1 MSEKSSTF
9 STLLKIGGAAL
20 ALHIA
25 YKMGKKVGV
34 KEGRSTLPPPH
45 YRPPFDDFSLRLPET
60 KTKVRQ
66 PKTYYPEYDFVYE
79 EPEIVEEVSELQ
91 EEVNYVEKLIH
102 ELKTKKDKSQKDKY
116 NIDLLQIK
124 LKQLKQKL

>member
-20 ALHIA
+20 ALHVA
-25 YKMGKKVGV
+25 YKLGKRAGV
-34 KEGRSTLPPPH
+34 KEGRSTPSPLP
-45 YRPPFDDFSLRLPET
+45 YRPPFDDFLLKLPEV
-60 KTKVRQ
+60 KPKIRQ

>member
-20 ALHIA
+20 ALHVA
-25 YKMGKKVGV
+25 YKLGKRAGV
-34 KEGRSTLPPPH
+34 KEGRSTPPPQPYLPP
-45 YRPPFDDFSLRLPET
+45 FNDFSLRLPET
-60 KTKVRQ
+60 KPKVRQ